1 MLLSQHP
8 SSAPVTPSS
17 SKTSMMEQPVIIENQ
32 GEQTRW
38 KLRATKAEQAK
49 PGQKIQALHLTAPHL
64 EIFNSSGESI
74 PVQGDD
80 AWFDP
85 IKRSAHFVGHVTIDY
100 QQWHLQSADALF
112 DGINGVVH
120 IKGAF
125 TAHGDHVAMHGADL
139 TVDQAQQRLE
149 VRHHITIE
157 DQR

>member
-1 MLLSQHP
+1 
-8 SSAPVTPSS
+8 
-17 SKTSMMEQPVIIENQ
+17 MMEQPVIIENR
-32 GEQTRW
+32 GEKTRW
-38 KLRATKAEQAK
+38 KLRASKAEQAK

-64 EIFNSSGESI
+64 EIFNSSGEGI

-112 DGINGVVH
+112 DGISGTVH

-125 TAHGDHVAMHGADL
+125 TAQGDGVTMHGADL
-139 TVDQAQQRLE
+139 TVDQARQRLE
-149 VRHHITIE
+149 VRRHITIK